1 MNAINLAPFYRN
13 TIGFD
18 RFATLLDSALASDQG
33 GSSTYPPYNIE
44 VINENEYAITLAVA
58 GFTDNELDI
67 SVEKSVLIVSGK
79 KESEVEVD
87 YLHRGISEQAFERK
101 FNLADYVEVTDANL
115 AHGLLTIQLFK
126 EVPEA
131 AKPKKIEISKD
142 KKAIEQQSKNTDK
155 KQLN

>member
-33 GSSTYPPYNIE
+33 VSSTYPSYNIE
-44 VINENEYAITLAVA
+44 IINENEYAITLAVA
-58 GFTDNELDI
+58 GFTDNEIDI
-67 SVEKSVLIVSGK
+67 SVEKDVLTVSGK
-79 KESEVEVD
+79 KESEVEVN

-142 KKAIEQQSKNTDK
+142 KKAIDHKSKSSDK
-155 KQLN
+155 KQLS